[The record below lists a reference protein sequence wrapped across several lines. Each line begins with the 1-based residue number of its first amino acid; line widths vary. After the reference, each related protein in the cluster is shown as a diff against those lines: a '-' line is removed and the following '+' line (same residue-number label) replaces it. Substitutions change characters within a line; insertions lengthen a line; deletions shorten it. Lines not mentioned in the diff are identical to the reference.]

1 MHSYKTCQWYTSQTA
16 ILIIANRQVGNP
28 HDALYFRFYPHL
40 VWFLDSLSLL
50 SLPLCVTFG
59 DSCAWLGVGRIDVN
73 NSISEA
79 HSMRHV
85 TMPWLREGIKEW
97 LVTAVLHA
105 LYTGAC
111 TSFPLSIIYAQDK
124 SAVSVQHHKTTELPY
139 MELHNYMPSQQTS
152 HFVEK
157 QTTCT
162 QKSL

>member
-1 MHSYKTCQWYTSQTA
+1 MRSYKTCQWYTSQTA
-16 ILIIANRQVGNP
+16 ILMIANRQVGNP

-97 LVTAVLHA
+97 LVTAALHA
-105 LYTGAC
+105 LYTGAYKIYLMILYMRRIIQASQLFQYTTTKPLNYLTWNC
-111 TSFPLSIIYAQDK
+111 TISCP
-124 SAVSVQHHKTTELPY
+124 VSKHLILY
-139 MELHNYMPSQQTS
+139 
-152 HFVEK
+152 
-157 QTTCT
+157 
-162 QKSL
+162 